1 MKCFYQSKKHVYN
14 VSSSPKLYEF
24 KNSKKKQKLD
34 LITIGLSYED
44 DYKHFQSFYIFYINN
59 TLNIK

>member
-1 MKCFYQSKKHVYN
+1 MFHHHPNYMNSKI
-14 VSSSPKLYEF
+14 L
-24 KNSKKKQKLD
+24 KKKQKLD